1 MRPPILFLCPIWVH
15 KDGEGTSWPRIPTKG
30 WKQKSWFQ
38 GRQEID
44 FSRPSPITIPE
55 GSAWL
60 PRGWVPVGLRMYP
73 VCLTHL
79 SVWFPETC
87 DCEGYPKGHY
97 VGELLPWQPSKPRPR
112 FPQALEKGCRAWGTL
127 ISLPGISQQKAVH
140 TQGQARP
147 AAELERDAE
156 PYADTNLISIV
167 VIGVC
172 SVWTSPPHRAK
183 GFRFP
188 QRFPLKGQRRQGN
201 VSQCLFRCDFKLT
214 QLGREPLGVPHQTRE
229 FLTLRAFLISFAAA
243 CHVRVNVHI
252 LSLYPH
258 APRSV
263 FLTDRTSCDR
273 TSG

>member
-1 MRPPILFLCPIWVH
+1 MSCSPGNP
-15 KDGEGTSWPRIPTKG
+15 
-30 WKQKSWFQ
+30 
-38 GRQEID
+38 
-44 FSRPSPITIPE
+44 PSPGP
-55 GSAWL
+55 GS
-60 PRGWVPVGLRMYP
+60 PRHLRRAAEP
-73 VCLTHL
+73 GGPSSHCQE
-79 SVWFPETC
+79 SVSRRRCP
-87 DCEGYPKGHY
+87 
-97 VGELLPWQPSKPRPR
+97 L
-112 FPQALEKGCRAWGTL
+112 RAR
-127 ISLPGISQQKAVH
+127 
-140 TQGQARP
+140 ARP

-214 QLGREPLGVPHQTRE
+214 QLGREPLGVPRQTGE
-229 FLTLRAFLISFAAA
+229 FLTLRAFLIPFAAA